1 MVREVE
7 HLPTQPYR
15 HTPLWRRV
23 LSLTELGAIGVVL
36 GALLA
41 LLLAVVVGGGFL
53 VLDRA
58 FK

>member
-15 HTPLWRRV
+15 RTPLWRRLV
-23 LSLTELGAIGVVL
+23 SLTELGALGFVL

-41 LLLAVVVGGGFL
+41 LALAVLVGGGFL
-53 VLDRA
+53 LLDRA